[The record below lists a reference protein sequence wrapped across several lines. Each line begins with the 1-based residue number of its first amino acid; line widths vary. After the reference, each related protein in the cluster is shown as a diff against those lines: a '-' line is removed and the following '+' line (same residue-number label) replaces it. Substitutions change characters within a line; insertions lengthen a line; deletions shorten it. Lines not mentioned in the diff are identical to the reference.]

1 MTGTGVAQQCSKPA
15 FERESMQ
22 RVAEAAAYQRD
33 VKSARIH
40 ILDAGHFAL
49 DTDADKIATE
59 IDNFLAR

>member
-1 MTGTGVAQQCSKPA
+1 
-15 FERESMQ
+15 MQ